1 MMKQKLINKMKIV
14 FPGYS
19 ENERFSRA
27 AVSSFISQLDPLV
40 DELSDI
46 KTAVSE
52 GVTNAIVHAYPDT
65 IGEEQLEV
73 KIVEGRRVIIKIK
86 DKGCG
91 IEDIEKAMEPM
102 FTTSPDE
109 ERAGLGFAVM
119 QSFMDSV
126 RLRSRVGK
134 GTVLTLEKT
143 LREKEHK

>member
-27 AVSSFISQLDPLV
+27 AVSSFVSQLDPLV

-65 IGEEQLEV
+65 IGEVQLEV

>member
-27 AVSSFISQLDPLV
+27 AVSSFVSQLDPLV

-65 IGEEQLEV
+65 IGEVQLEV

-134 GTVLTLEKT
+134 GTVLTLEKS

>member
-27 AVSSFISQLDPLV
+27 AVSSFVSQLDPLV
-40 DELSDI
+40 DEISDI

-65 IGEEQLEV
+65 IGEVQLEV

>member
-27 AVSSFISQLDPLV
+27 AVSSFVSQLDPLV

-65 IGEEQLEV
+65 IGEVQLEV

-143 LREKEHK
+143 LREKKHK

>member
-27 AVSSFISQLDPLV
+27 PVSSIVSQLDPLV

-65 IGEEQLEV
+65 IGEVQLEV

-134 GTVLTLEKT
+134 GTVPTLEKS

>member
-27 AVSSFISQLDPLV
+27 AVSSFVSQLDPLV

-65 IGEEQLEV
+65 IGEVQLEV

-126 RLRSRVGK
+126 RLRSKVGK

>member
-19 ENERFSRA
+19 ENERFSRT
-27 AVSSFISQLDPLV
+27 AVSSFVSQLDPLV

-65 IGEEQLEV
+65 IGEVQLEV

-143 LREKEHK
+143 LREKGHK

>member
-1 MMKQKLINKMKIV
+1 MKRKLINKMKLV

-19 ENERFSRA
+19 ENERFSRS
-27 AVSSFISQLDPLV
+27 AVSSFVSQLDPLF

-65 IGEEQLEV
+65 IGEVQVEV
-73 KIVEGRRVIIKIK
+73 KIEQERRVIIKIK

-91 IEDIEKAMEPM
+91 IDDIEKAMEPM
-102 FTTSPDE
+102 YTTSPDE

-119 QSFMDSV
+119 QSFMDKVSI
-126 RLRSRVGK
+126 RSRPGK
-134 GTVLTLEKT
+134 GTVLTLEKR
-143 LREKEHK
+143 LSEKEYI

>member
-1 MMKQKLINKMKIV
+1 MKQKLINKMKIV

-27 AVSSFISQLDPLV
+27 AVSSFVSQLDPLV

-65 IGEEQLEV
+65 IGEVQLEV

>member
-1 MMKQKLINKMKIV
+1 MKIV

-27 AVSSFISQLDPLV
+27 AVSSFVSQLDPLV

-65 IGEEQLEV
+65 IGEVQLEV
-73 KIVEGRRVIIKIK
+73 KIVEGRRVIIKIE

>member
-19 ENERFSRA
+19 ENERFSRT
-27 AVSSFISQLDPLV
+27 AVSSFVSQLDPLV

-65 IGEEQLEV
+65 IGEVQLEV

>member
-1 MMKQKLINKMKIV
+1 MKRKLINKMKLV

-27 AVSSFISQLDPLV
+27 AVSSFISQLDPLI

-65 IGEEQLEV
+65 IGEVQLDV
-73 KIVEGRRVIIKIK
+73 KIVEDRKVIIKIK

-119 QSFMDSV
+119 QSFMDNV
-126 RLRSRVGK
+126 HIRSRVGK
-134 GTVLTLEKT
+134 GTILTLEKT
-143 LREKEHK
+143 LREKSTHE

>member
-1 MMKQKLINKMKIV
+1 MKIV

-27 AVSSFISQLDPLV
+27 AVSSFVSQLDPLV

-65 IGEEQLEV
+65 IGEVQLEV